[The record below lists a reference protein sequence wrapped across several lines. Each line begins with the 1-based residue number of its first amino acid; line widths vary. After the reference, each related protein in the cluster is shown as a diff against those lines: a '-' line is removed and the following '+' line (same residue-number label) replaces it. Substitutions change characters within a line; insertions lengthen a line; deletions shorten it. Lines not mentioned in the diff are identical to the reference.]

1 MLQIRTAAGAIVP
14 VPEGQFVEIVS
25 DDQTIGMVF
34 FQLPGSIVQVIP
46 GSTDAHRYA
55 EMFGVKF
62 NKVMV
67 QRR

>member
-1 MLQIRTAAGAIVP
+1 